1 MTVSFAIATSGREV
15 TGTLYQHLQWLRTR
29 GLRESTI
36 YQRRNAI
43 FRFRDAVGCSP
54 LEASREQVEAW
65 WSRLPGTPHTRCVE
79 LSHIRSFILWGIK
92 QELTCEDTT
101 ARIDRPKIPRRL
113 PRPISEEQLQLALSR
128 ADTRMRFMLCLAAF
142 DGLRC
147 CEIALVEWGDV
158 RSSPDGMLLS
168 IPEGKGGHSRV
179 VPLHP
184 EAHDALEQM
193 PGVRRGRIL
202 KRLDGHAGPVT
213 AKRVSKEINEY
224 LHGLG
229 VTDTAHSLRH
239 RFGTSLFHASK
250 DIVLTKELLGHQ
262 SISTTSG
269 YVALDTSK
277 AREAMNRLPRMS

>member
-1 MTVSFAIATSGREV
+1 VSVLFAIVNRGEEAN
-15 TGTLYQHLQWLRTR
+15 GTLFQHLNWLRTR

-43 FRFRDAVGCSP
+43 FRFRESVGCSP

-79 LSHIRSFILWGIK
+79 LSHIKSFIKWGIK
-92 QELTCEDTT
+92 QELTSEDTT
-101 ARIDRPKIPRRL
+101 ARIERPKVPRRL
-113 PRPISEEQLQLALSR
+113 PRPISEEQLKLALGN
-128 ADTRMRFMLCLAAF
+128 ADARMRFMLCLAAF
-142 DGLRC
+142 GGLRC

-158 RSSPDGMLLS
+158 RSSPDGPLLS

-184 EAHDALEQM
+184 DAHAAMEQM
-193 PGVRRGRIL
+193 AGVRRGRVL
-202 KRLDGHAGPVT
+202 KRLDGRPGPVT
-213 AKRVSKEINEY
+213 ASRVSKEINEY

-229 VTDTAHSLRH
+229 VSDTAHSLRH
-239 RFGTSLFHASK
+239 RFGTVLFHASK
-250 DIVLTKELLGHQ
+250 DIVLTKNMMGHQ

-269 YVALDTSK
+269 YVALDASRAK
-277 AREAMNRLPRMS
+277 EMIDRLPRFG